1 MQVRLEEGVQEMSK
15 QMEQDAG
22 VSRRQF
28 FGAAGKGV
36 AVGAGA
42 VVAAV
47 GVSPAQAAV
56 PVSAAGDYR
65 ETAHVKTYYQLARF

>member
-1 MQVRLEEGVQEMSK
+1 MK
-15 QMEQDAG
+15 DQDES

-42 VVAAV
+42 VAAAA
-47 GVSPAQAAV
+47 GMAPAQAAEAV
-56 PVSAAGDYR
+56 ETSGEYR
-65 ETAHVKTYYQLARF
+65 ETPHVKTYYELARF

>member
-1 MQVRLEEGVQEMSK
+1 MSDK
-15 QMEQDAG
+15 DDS

-42 VVAAV
+42 VAAAV
-47 GVSPAQAAV
+47 GVAPAQAEV
-56 PVSAAGDYR
+56 LTESAGDYR
-65 ETAHVKTYYQLARF
+65 ETAHVKTYYDLARF

>member
-1 MQVRLEEGVQEMSK
+1 MTEKKE
-15 QMEQDAG
+15 DAM
-22 VSRRQF
+22 SRRSF

-47 GVSPAQAAV
+47 SSAGAAEV
-56 PVSAAGDYR
+56 EVQEGSGYR
-65 ETAHVKTYYQLARF
+65 ETDHVKTYYNSARF

>member
-1 MQVRLEEGVQEMSK
+1 MSEK
-15 QMEQDAG
+15 DDS

-42 VVAAV
+42 VVAAT
-47 GVSPAQAAV
+47 GVSAAQAAEPTV
-56 PVSAAGDYR
+56 GTGDYR
-65 ETAHVKTYYQLARF
+65 ETTHVKTYYELARF